1 VNEDE
6 FTFKMTK
13 WILVKTQPIQHEV
26 HSQNLDKL
34 PSTGEK
40 HFVNTPNKSV
50 QKENLPWT
58 TVLYFFP
65 AKYVSWCQE
74 MLTMQ
79 L

>member
-1 VNEDE
+1 
-6 FTFKMTK
+6 
-13 WILVKTQPIQHEV
+13 
-26 HSQNLDKL
+26 
-34 PSTGEK
+34 
-40 HFVNTPNKSV
+40 VNTPNKSV
-50 QKENLPWT
+50 HKENLPWT